1 MNEIQDIQACWP
13 SIVSNDVVYQ
23 CLTSYREHTIW
34 NLPGVCCVCSLNRE
48 VVMETSISTLCKS
61 PLDFSVLHVKDPF
74 ITDLTA
80 FQYGFNAIDNSVL
93 DRKGFTQHDE
103 FGIILQICRECLSAL
118 SQNRVPHLSLANY
131 FYRGVLPDEFA
142 DMTWVEE
149 MVCTKYRNTA
159 HVSWIYGLS
168 DPSQPKIFHGNTCA
182 HEMDVLST
190 ASVLPRTV
198 SDTNDMLTIVFVSA
212 GKFDPN
218 CWHQMFTICK
228 RKVWI
233 FLLWLTTYNRL
244 YLDIALDSNILDT
257 YPDHGLL
264 PGIEH
269 RVFENHTPDS
279 SKIFAEETAGFSK
292 HPAQLMTDASDGS
305 SDIPLLLME
314 KMGVSDVDG
323 FKISGRSSTASA
335 LKNLIPYHSPDLVL
349 HHSRCAIVEYN
360 NPDLMPGMFP
370 TLFPLGLA
378 GFEHP
383 LRTPKVSFQA
393 HVNALLDIP
402 NKTIRHHQ
410 SFLFVTLNIMQRRLS
425 HLHTHFTVQK
435 SNFNSIAKRLTSL
448 SPDILDRLAHH
459 LEMEGKSPALSQ
471 K

>member
-1 MNEIQDIQACWP
+1 MNEIRDILASWP
-13 SIVSNDVVYQ
+13 SVISNDIVYQ
-23 CLTSYREHTIW
+23 CLASYREHTIW
-34 NLPGVCCVCSLNRE
+34 NPPRLCCVCGLNRE
-48 VVMETSISTLCKS
+48 VIIETSISTLCKC

-80 FQYGFNAIDNSVL
+80 FQYGFDAIDNSVL
-93 DRKGFTQHDE
+93 DRKGFKQHDE
-103 FGIILQICRECLSAL
+103 FGIVLQICSECLSAL
-118 SQNRVPHLSLANY
+118 KQNRVPRLSLANY
-131 FYRGVLPDEFA
+131 FYRGILLDEFA

-149 MVCTKYRNTA
+149 MVCAKFRNTA
-159 HVSWIYGLS
+159 HVSRIYGSS

-182 HEMDVLST
+182 HEMNVLST

-198 SDTNDMLTIVFVSA
+198 SDVNDMLTIVFVGA

-218 CWHQMFTICK
+218 CLRQMFTIRK
-228 RKVWI
+228 RKVWS

-244 YLDIALDSNILDT
+244 YVDIALDSNILDT

-279 SKIFAEETAGFSK
+279 SEIFAEETAGFSE
-292 HPAQLMTDASDGS
+292 HPAQLMTDGSDGS
-305 SDIPLLLME
+305 SDIPHLLME

-335 LKNLIPYHSPDLVL
+335 LKNLIPYRSPDLVL
-349 HHSRCAIVEYN
+349 HHSHPAIVEYN

-370 TLFPLGLA
+370 TLFSLGLA

-393 HVNALLDIP
+393 HINALLDIP
-402 NKTIRHHQ
+402 NKTFRHHQ
-410 SFLFVTLNIMQRRLS
+410 SFLFVALNIMQ
-425 HLHTHFTVQK
+425 
-435 SNFNSIAKRLTSL
+435 
-448 SPDILDRLAHH
+448 
-459 LEMEGKSPALSQ
+459 
-471 K
+471 